1 MFDPRT
7 AELLQGAPSVPGLDA
22 DDLPKALTRAYAQ
35 LVSERLEGGTG
46 EGDADDTAWPIDRI
60 ADTYEIIASLE
71 ERPALR
77 RSAAFVAGTAQQII
91 SRRVRAA
98 NSLVKMPVDRDSV
111 EASLAAALLFLAA
124 EQYADANEAGAAI
137 VIPREG
143 LFESRELGRHVRDL
157 VRGNLGAILQR
168 GAERALPV
176 PAKVDRFERS
186 ALRRL
191 LRTLAKGIEHLAAH
205 LLANAGSPLDDL
217 EAAQALFAKVRR
229 ISAAQLDP
237 LVPWTAHDDDSGDED
252 WGALSTSYSGPA
264 HLASLLLTASDGI
277 AKASLTRIPPPD
289 GANAEFWS
297 TWLQFRAE
305 TMPFVWRNHR
315 EAIEK
320 DFHQP
325 GRSAVLV
332 LPTGAGKTTVSVLK
346 IASTLALGKKVV
358 FLAPTHALVEQLT
371 DDLQALFPKD
381 RFGLNVS
388 SDFDSLLLEDV
399 QLEDIEVMTPER
411 CLAMLSFAPDAFGQ
425 VGLLVFDECHL
436 LSPSRNIGRALD
448 SILCMLAF
456 QQAAPNADMLL
467 LSAMLKNGRELAA
480 WVQELTSRPCELI
493 ELLWKPSRQARGV
506 VVYHADTI
514 AAIEEAAF
522 GVQCRLNIRANK
534 VVKQVRAGAERELS
548 ARPWILWGLQHNW
561 TEVDAGFTH
570 TRITEGK
577 LPLKGGVNRFK
588 IWATP
593 NANQTAAAIAINA
606 VATGLKTIIFVNKKA
621 DAVGTAEIISKQL
634 TATEL
639 IPEEQLL
646 LDALEI
652 ELGDRRHAI
661 FGDNGFSAVPHNG
674 SMLGLE
680 RKLSE
685 KLFRRSTGAKVIVAT
700 PTLAQGLNL
709 PAELAILAGD
719 KRSGDEGDREELE
732 AHELLNA
739 AGRAGRAGHLANG
752 VVILIPEP
760 IITFRPR
767 RKLPHDVVRKLKSVL
782 PEDDRCI
789 ELTDAL
795 EVVLDRVMAGDLVDR
810 DVRYTVNR
818 LAALSAT
825 DSAIT
830 SNNLLVRS
838 FAAYR
843 ARQRG
848 EEQAYMTK
856 LEVLWAAARVVIE
869 HDPHPSVI
877 LLASQSGMALDLL
890 ERLRQRL
897 IDDPEL
903 PTTITDWIMWVLDWL
918 SSDEDAQRNVLGDT
932 ARAINAS
939 IGRKADTALDAVA
952 ILALKNPTRA
962 WLEGQPLNAI
972 EGILGGSPDSLKQTQ
987 RLLPRAREFVGTVIP
1002 RSLSFTVSV
1011 VARMAE
1017 EIEENG
1023 GDSDRDRTILRS
1035 LSGALRRGFDTVAKL
1050 EYAYANRALVGRV
1063 EVHRSYQTAID
1074 EMIGGFDEID

>member
-35 LVSERLEGGTG
+35 LVSERLKGGTG
-46 EGDADDTAWPIDRI
+46 ERDENETAWPIDRI

-98 NSLVKMPVDRDSV
+98 NRFVKTPVDRDSV

-124 EQYADANEAGAAI
+124 EQYADANEAGGAI

-143 LFESRELGRHVRDL
+143 LFESLELGRHVRDL
-157 VRGNLGAILQR
+157 VRGHLGAILQR
-168 GAERALPV
+168 GAERAPPV
-176 PAKVDRFERS
+176 PATAERFERS

-191 LRTLAKGIEHLAAH
+191 LRTLSKGIEHLAAH
-205 LLANAGSPLDDL
+205 LLADAGSPMDDL
-217 EAAQALFAKVRR
+217 KAAQALFEQVRR

-237 LVPWTAHDDDSGDED
+237 LVPWTAHKVDGDED
-252 WGALSTSYSGPA
+252 WGALSTRYPGPA
-264 HLASLLLTASDGI
+264 HLASLLLTASGGI
-277 AKASLTRIPPPD
+277 AEASLTRLPPPD
-289 GANAEFWS
+289 GANAEFWM
-297 TWLQFRAE
+297 TWLKFRAE

-320 DFHQP
+320 SFHQP

-346 IASTLALGKKVV
+346 IASTLAIGKKVV

-371 DDLQALFPKD
+371 DDLQALFPKE

-436 LSPSRNIGRALD
+436 LGPSRRIGRALD

-456 QQAAPNADMLL
+456 QQAAPSADMLL
-467 LSAMLKNGRELAA
+467 LSAMLKNGSELAA
-480 WVQELTSRPCELI
+480 WVQELTGRPCEPI
-493 ELLWKPSRQARGV
+493 ELLWKPSRQARGI
-506 VVYHADTI
+506 VVYHAKTI
-514 AAIEEAAF
+514 AAIESAAF
-522 GVQCRLNIRANK
+522 AEQRRLNIQANK
-534 VVKQVRAGAERELS
+534 VVKQVRAAAERELS

-561 TEVDAGFTH
+561 TEVEEGYTH
-570 TRITEGK
+570 TRVTEDK
-577 LPLKGGVNRFK
+577 LPLKGGVNQFK

-593 NANQTAAAIAINA
+593 NANQTAAAIAVNA
-606 VATGLKTIIFVNKKA
+606 VETGLKSIIFVNKKA
-621 DAVGTAEIISKQL
+621 DAVGTAENISKQL
-634 TATEL
+634 KTTEL

-661 FGDNGFSAVPHNG
+661 FGDNNFSAVPHNG
-674 SMLGLE
+674 AMFALE

-719 KRSGDEGDREELE
+719 KRSGDEGEREDLE

-760 IITFRPR
+760 IITFHPQ
-767 RKLPHDVVRKLKSVL
+767 RKLPRDVVRKLKSVL

-789 ELTDAL
+789 TLTDPL
-795 EVVLDRVMAGDLVDR
+795 EVVLDRVMEGDLVDR

-825 DSAIT
+825 DGAIT

-843 ARQRG
+843 ARQRN
-848 EEQAYMTK
+848 EEQAYMAK
-856 LEVLWAAARVVIE
+856 VAVLWAAARAVIE
-869 HDPHPSVI
+869 DDPHPSVI

-890 ERLRQRL
+890 ERLRQNL
-897 IDDPEL
+897 IDDVDH

-918 SSDEDAQRNVLGDT
+918 SSDEDARRNVLGDT
-932 ARAINAS
+932 ARAINAA
-939 IGRKADTALDAVA
+939 IGRKADTALDAAA
-952 ILALKNPTRA
+952 ILALKDPTRA

-972 EGILGGSPDSLKQTQ
+972 EGILGGSPDSIKQAQ

-1002 RSLSFTVSV
+1002 RSLSFVVSV

-1017 EIEENG
+1017 EMEENG
-1023 GDSDRDRTILRS
+1023 GDSDRDTSILRS
-1035 LSGALRRGFDTVAKL
+1035 LSGALRRGFGTVAKL
-1050 EYAYANRALVGRV
+1050 EFANSNRAIVGRV
-1063 EVHRSYQTAID
+1063 KVHRAYQAAIA
-1074 EMIGGFDEID
+1074 ELIGGFDEIE